1 MMAQTN
7 GRSSKMSAAAR
18 NVDAGTAS
26 SRTLSNVVHFQI
38 AWLSCLGHTSSVAYR
53 MSCKDIIVKI
63 CRGVIRVDCT
73 VAVS

>member
-7 GRSSKMSAAAR
+7 GRSSKMPAAAR

-26 SRTLSNVVHFQI
+26 SRTLSSMHSQFV
-38 AWLSCLGHTSSVAYR
+38 WLSYLSYTSSVAYR

-63 CRGVIRVDCT
+63 YRGVIRVDCT